1 MMYLRG
7 YQGPSR
13 MVQVNRADSPMSL
26 AYATSKDIVTV
37 YPDHLLFSA
46 DQHTYMVSQELVDKV
61 YKLNT
66 YDIVTIDDRGILECV
81 FEVASQDAT
90 IFITGKCNSNCVMCP
105 TSDNERKKDGFDDNQ
120 LEKMIDMLPSDTP
133 HIVVTG
139 GEPTLRTD
147 IFFRTMEQIAE
158 KFPNTEVLLLTN
170 GRSFA
175 SLKMVERLLEHCPQI
190 LTIAIPIHGAD
201 AQTHDSIT
209 RAPGSFA
216 QTCLGLSHLLKRKV
230 GIEIRVV
237 VSKLNVEH
245 LSEIANL
252 IAVKFPTAAIVNFI
266 GLETRGNCAKNHH
279 EVYIDCRDSFPYVR
293 QAVNILVE
301 HGINASLYNY
311 PLCAVDEGYRSLCQK
326 SISPWK
332 VRFPDPCDN
341 CSAKPY
347 CGGFFDTTLSLIHP
361 AVAPI

>member
-1 MMYLRG
+1 MMYLKG
-7 YQGPSR
+7 YQGPPR
-13 MVQVNRADSPMSL
+13 MVQVNRADSPM
-26 AYATSKDIVTV
+26 APEHAVGKDIVTV
-37 YPDHLLFSA
+37 YPDQLFFST
-46 DQHTYMVSQELVDKV
+46 DHYTYAFPRELVGKMRQLD
-61 YKLNT
+61 T
-66 YDIVTIDDRGILECV
+66 YDIITIDDRGILDCI
-81 FEVASQDAT
+81 FEIASQDAT
-90 IFITGKCNSNCVMCP
+90 VFITGKCNSNCVMCP
-105 TSDNERKKDGFDDNQ
+105 TSDNERKKDGFDDDQ

-147 IFFRTMEQIAE
+147 LFFRTMEQVAD

-175 SLKMVERLLEHCPQI
+175 SLKMVERLLAHCPQF

-201 AQTHDSIT
+201 SQMHDAIT
-209 RAPGSFA
+209 QAPGSFA
-216 QTCLGLSHLLKRKV
+216 QTCLGVSHLLRRKV
-230 GIEIRVV
+230 DIEIRVV

-245 LSEIANL
+245 LSEIADL
-252 IAVKFPTAAIVNFI
+252 IANRFPSAAIVNFI
-266 GLETRGNCAKNHH
+266 GLETRGSCAKNHQD
-279 EVYIDCRDSFPYVR
+279 VYIDYKDSFSHVR

-301 HGINASLYNY
+301 HGINTSLYNY
-311 PLCAVDEGYRSLCQK
+311 PLCAVDEGYRSLCKK

-332 VRFPDPCDN
+332 VRFPAPCDT

-347 CGGFFDTTLSLIHP
+347 CGGFFDATLSLAHP